1 MKGSKSYID
10 KLMSTAKVQ
19 KQILTLGE
27 RRAKG
32 EFGWRPMAV
41 KVTKLLKLK
50 EPLTHETVENAPR
63 ADCKVELTLAVMQ
76 SHSPN
81 ANVVSNVRLA
91 PPRVLRCAIDQ
102 ASPA

>member
-10 KLMSTAKVQ
+10 KLMPTAKVQ

-41 KVTKLLKLK
+41 KVT
-50 EPLTHETVENAPR
+50 
-63 ADCKVELTLAVMQ
+63 
-76 SHSPN
+76 
-81 ANVVSNVRLA
+81 
-91 PPRVLRCAIDQ
+91 
-102 ASPA
+102 